1 MSDHNHVIVIAE
13 AGVNHNGNVT
23 TALQLVDAA
32 VDAGADIV
40 KFQTFQAHKLVTASA
55 RLAKYQEKQF
65 AGGKGSEKIQAGQSE
80 LLKAL
85 ELSHDQH
92 LLIKAHCDAA
102 GIGFLS
108 TAFDLDSLDYLRSI
122 GISLFKIPS
131 GEITNLPYLRRIATI
146 ADTIILSTGMSSL
159 EEVKA
164 ALDVLLSGGLTLD
177 DVVILHCTTAYP
189 TPLYEVNL
197 LAMNSIKEAFGV
209 RVGYSDHT
217 VGIEVAIAA
226 TGLGA
231 RVIEKHLTL
240 DRLMSG
246 PDHFAS
252 IEPSEFGQMVS
263 GIRAIELALG
273 DGHKTPTRSERDNII
288 LARKSI
294 VASKKICKG
303 ERLDDD
309 NLTAKRPASGI
320 SPMRWNDVVGSSA
333 IKDFEIDELIEI

>member
-1 MSDHNHVIVIAE
+1 MSDHNSVVVIAE
-13 AGVNHNGNVT
+13 AGVNHNGDT
-23 TALQLVDAA
+23 ATALQLVDAA
-32 VDAGADIV
+32 ANAGADIV
-40 KFQTFQAHKLVTASA
+40 KFQTFQAHKLVTPSASV
-55 RLAKYQEKQF
+55 AKYQEKQF
-65 AGGKGSEKIQAGQSE
+65 AEGKGSDNMQAGQSE

-92 LLIKAHCDAA
+92 LLIKAHCDEA

-146 ADTIILSTGMSSL
+146 ADTVILSTGMSSL
-159 EEVKA
+159 EEVKG
-164 ALDVLLSGGLTLD
+164 ALDILLSGSLTLD

-189 TPLYEVNL
+189 TPLCEVNL
-197 LAMNSIKEAFGV
+197 LAMNSIKEAFGA

-217 VGIEVAIAA
+217 DGIEVAIAA
-226 TGLGA
+226 VGLGA
-231 RVIEKHLTL
+231 SVIEKHLTL
-240 DRLMSG
+240 DRFMQG

-252 IEPSEFGQMVS
+252 IEPKEFNQMVS
-263 GIRAIELALG
+263 SIRAIEQALG
-273 DGHKTPTRSERDNII
+273 NGHKNPTSTERENIHFV
-288 LARKSI
+288 RKSI
-294 VASKKICKG
+294 VASKRILKG

-320 SPMRWNDVVGSSA
+320 SPMRWDDAVGSSA
-333 IKDFEIDELIEI
+333 IRDFEMDELIEL

>member
-13 AGVNHNGNVT
+13 AGVNHNGDVS
-23 TALQLVDAA
+23 TALQLIDAA

-40 KFQTFQAHKLVTASA
+40 KFQTFQARKLVTASA

-65 AGGKGSEKIQAGQSE
+65 SEVKGSDNNQAGQSE

-92 LLIKAHCDAA
+92 LLIKAHCEVA

-108 TAFDLDSLDYLRSI
+108 TAFDLDSLDYLHSI

-131 GEITNLPYLRRIATI
+131 GEITNLPYLRRIANI

-159 EEVKA
+159 EEVRA
-164 ALDVLLSGGLTLD
+164 ALDILLSGSLTLD

-189 TPLYEVNL
+189 TPLHEVNL
-197 LAMNSIKEAFGV
+197 LAMNSIKEAFGG

-217 VGIEVAIAA
+217 DGIEVAIAA
-226 TGLGA
+226 VGIGA

-240 DRLMSG
+240 DRLMPG

-252 IEPSEFGQMVS
+252 IEPKEFGQMVR
-263 GIRAIELALG
+263 GIRAIEQALG
-273 DGHKTPTRSERDNII
+273 DGHKIATCSEREN
-288 LARKSI
+288 LSLVRKSI
-294 VASKKICKG
+294 VASKKILKG
-303 ERLDDD
+303 ERLGDH
-309 NLTAKRPASGI
+309 NLTAKRPAFGI
-320 SPMRWNDVVGSSA
+320 SPMRWYDAVGSSA
-333 IKDFEIDELIEI
+333 IRDFEIDELIEL